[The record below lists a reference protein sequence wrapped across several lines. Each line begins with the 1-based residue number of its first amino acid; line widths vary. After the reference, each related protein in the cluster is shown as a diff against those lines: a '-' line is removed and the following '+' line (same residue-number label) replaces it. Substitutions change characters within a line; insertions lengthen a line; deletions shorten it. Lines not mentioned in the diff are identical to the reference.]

1 MGIYQWSLQMVKKYG
16 RLDAELFHYSRFILE
31 KIEERMNAILKII
44 QPLMFSLIGLL
55 IVSIYLAVLL
65 PMFSLLEGI

>member
-1 MGIYQWSLQMVKKYG
+1 
-16 RLDAELFHYSRFILE
+16 
-31 KIEERMNAILKII
+31 MNAILKII